1 MEEKNKVKSI
11 HKFVS
16 TLFRIRF
23 RKYLNGKGNVFMD
36 PRLCHIVFGRK
47 SHINLTGNL
56 RLGAN
61 SYGNNGRSN
70 LLRLDAGAAL
80 DVNGDFKFM
89 YGADIIVF
97 EGGHLTLGNNSFIN
111 SDCKIRCH
119 KNIVIGSNCA
129 ISHDFIIMDSDAHYL
144 EGDNHTK
151 EIIIGDEVWIGTR
164 VTILSGTTIGT
175 GSVIAAGSV
184 VNDDIPA
191 YSLAAGVP
199 AKVIRTDVE
208 WRR

>member
-1 MEEKNKVKSI
+1 MTGI

-16 TLFRIRF
+16 VVFRMRY
-23 RKYLNGKGNVFMD
+23 RKHLNGNGNVFID
-36 PRLCHIVFGRK
+36 PRMSHFVFGKK
-47 SHINLTGNL
+47 SCINLKGNL
-56 RLGAN
+56 KLGAN

-70 LLRLDAGAAL
+70 LLRLDGGAVL

-89 YGADIIVF
+89 YGADVIVF
-97 EGGHLTLGNNSFIN
+97 EDGHLALGNNSFIN

-119 KNIVIGSNCA
+119 KNIVIGNNCA

-144 EGDNHTK
+144 EGDDHTK
-151 EIIIGDEVWIGTR
+151 DVIIGDKVWIGTR
-164 VTILSGTTIGT
+164 VTVLSGTTIGT

-184 VNDDIPA
+184 VNGDIPA
-191 YSLAAGVP
+191 HSLAAGVP